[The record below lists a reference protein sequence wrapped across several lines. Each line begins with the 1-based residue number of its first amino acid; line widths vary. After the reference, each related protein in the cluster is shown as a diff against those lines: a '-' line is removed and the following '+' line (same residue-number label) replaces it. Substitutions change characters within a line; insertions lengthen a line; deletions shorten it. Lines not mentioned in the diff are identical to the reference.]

1 MLVRRETS
9 DLDFIFYCQIR
20 TDNEWNCRVELLEY
34 VISPHPVSVVEGGW
48 FWIHI
53 QETMIVHSTAHIHRT
68 LYASS
73 RR

>member
-1 MLVRRETS
+1 MLIRRETIE
-9 DLDFIFYCQIR
+9 LDFIFYCQIL
-20 TDNEWNCRVELLEY
+20 TDNKWNCRVELLKY
-34 VISPHPVSVVEGGW
+34 ASILHPVVEDGW

-53 QETMIVHSTAHIHRT
+53 QETMMVHSTAHIYRT